1 MVRSSGGL
9 GNPTP
14 ERGLQKTRSPECIW
28 QDWLSESRFPS
39 RVTIKQIKHLF
50 VISYTFK
57 GPPIDTI
64 RFEFDQFVLYSSKIK
79 NDKINSHLFCD
90 HYI

>member
-28 QDWLSESRFPS
+28 PDCLSESRFPS
-39 RVTIKQIKHLF
+39 PVGSQ
-50 VISYTFK
+50 
-57 GPPIDTI
+57 
-64 RFEFDQFVLYSSKIK
+64 
-79 NDKINSHLFCD
+79 
-90 HYI
+90 